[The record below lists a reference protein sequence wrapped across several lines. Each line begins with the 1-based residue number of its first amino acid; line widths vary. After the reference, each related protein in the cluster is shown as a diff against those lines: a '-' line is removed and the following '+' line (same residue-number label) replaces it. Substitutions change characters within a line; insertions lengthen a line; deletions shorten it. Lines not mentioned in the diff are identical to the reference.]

1 MAQTDLG
8 KWMITNGG
16 NYNSETTYEQLTIV
30 LYNDS
35 MFLTLKTVKGIT
47 PVNDNI
53 NYSLMAQGVATTLL
67 SGINAT
73 DTYGALGEI
82 GATVSSQAL
91 VDYLA
96 DSVMNKLIAKTQIAN
111 DLTTQDSDKVLSAL
125 QGYNLNQ
132 SIDQLNSNTVKTI
145 EADSS
150 DINSQIISEWVWN
163 LGDTPKLVVSR
174 KKHDGTVTNM
184 FVDLDSNASSK
195 IIKAYYNNLTTD
207 SDGLC
212 SIQAKSGYTPIFA
225 WVIYPTSSMQTYAH
239 IQYNPYSGQFFA
251 KTPLISSG
259 IELNVIY
266 VKLS

>member
-30 LYNDS
+30 LYNNS

-53 NYSLMAQGVATTLL
+53 NYSLMSQAAATTLL

-73 DTYGALGEI
+73 DTYGVLGEV

-111 DLTTQDSDKVLSAL
+111 DLTTQDSNKVLSAL
-125 QGYNLNQ
+125 QGYNLKQ
-132 SIDQLNSNTVKTI
+132 SVDEVNNNLGHFQYALINSKQSHTFSVNATCWFVLHGYTDQNGSLFAGDIRGRLYTLCGI
-145 EADSS
+145 DSS
-150 DINSQIISEWVWN
+150 AVVLVSLNDN
-163 LGDTPKLVVSR
+163 KL
-174 KKHDGTVTNM
+174 TITNNIDWAEV
-184 FVDLDSNASSK
+184 FIVF
-195 IIKAYYNNLTTD
+195 
-207 SDGLC
+207 G
-212 SIQAKSGYTPIFA
+212 
-225 WVIYPTSSMQTYAH
+225 
-239 IQYNPYSGQFFA
+239 
-251 KTPLISSG
+251 
-259 IELNVIY
+259 
-266 VKLS
+266 